1 MPLESRASRD
11 RGPTLAEHASSSMLF
26 IRSTCPPAFRAI
38 DAVSVSPA
46 LGLLGANLT
55 RATESLGELP
65 PRSKLNGGCPGSG
78 ARSSVTVG
86 RRLLATAP
94 PEALCN
100 SVGVGKPERHN
111 PAPQLDVG
119 VNG

>member
-11 RGPTLAEHASSSMLF
+11 RGPTLAEHAKSSMLF

-46 LGLLGANLT
+46 LGRLGANLT

-65 PRSKLNGGCPGSG
+65 PLSKLNGGCPGSG
-78 ARSSVTVG
+78 ARLSVTVG
-86 RRLLATAP
+86 RRLVATAHLKLFAIP
-94 PEALCN
+94 SALANPSVTTRPLN
-100 SVGVGKPERHN
+100 STLG
-111 PAPQLDVG
+111 
-119 VNG
+119 